1 MRKLLTILFF
11 IPVFIQAQTVTSVGV
26 GEYFTT
32 YLTSSGRI
40 YGTVWGGFK
49 SVNRDTTI
57 DFGIQNVR
65 WTHGGQYDCIYINN
79 SGAAGVSTTDTVGRV
94 FKDNAGGG
102 DTGVNK
108 YPIDSASARFDSVSV
123 AYVWFQTYL
132 AIRNGDV
139 YYWGFDGNT
148 YGALNLKGSGSTYFI
163 DKPYKLGQPGAGRK
177 ATKIVIGDQ
186 DTPSFIALMDDG
198 TVWKWTRGSGSSPT
212 QVSGLSGI
220 TDIGGV
226 ARDCFIALTAS
237 DVKAWG
243 QFTSV
248 VGLSEPT
255 STPTS
260 ILTTLTNAGVRMP
273 IKEIANNSNILALI
287 DADDSLWVMGD
298 NAMGEGGIGTEITP
312 YRTYKNGTS
321 SGPFAWDF
329 TRGQARITTPTKLR
343 GRFKNLCNSGNIA
356 FYFHAQDL
364 HDSWYSWGRNKAT
377 ALANGEKKSNMD
389 TYPCWRDVP
398 APRSVNA
405 LTITWPEGGGSAFV
419 ITDSLAPVANAGVDR
434 DISTASDSIYADMSF
449 QQEHSISS
457 YAWIQLSG
465 PNTATIGSASARNT
479 LVSGLVNGT
488 YTFKVTVTNHHGETD
503 TDTVT
508 LFVNTIGGG
517 NQYNYLRLKRGVRV
531 KIRQ

>member
-1 MRKLLTILFF
+1 MRKLLVILFF
-11 IPVFIQAQTVTSVGV
+11 IPFISQSQTVTSVGV
-26 GEYFTT
+26 GEYFTS
-32 YLTSSGRI
+32 YLTSNGRI

-49 SVNRDTTI
+49 GVSRDTTI
-57 DFGIQNVR
+57 DFGILNVR
-65 WTHGGQYDCIYINN
+65 WTNGGQYDCIYINN

-108 YPIDSASARFDSVSV
+108 YPIDSTNARFDSVSV

-148 YGALNLKGSGSTYFI
+148 YGALNLKGSGSTFFI
-163 DKPYKLGQPGAGRK
+163 NKPYKLGQPGGGRK

-186 DTPSFIALMDDG
+186 DIPSFIALMDDG
-198 TVWKWTRGSGSSPT
+198 TVWKWTQGSGTPS
-212 QVSGLSGI
+212 QVSGLTGI

-255 STPTS
+255 ASPTS

-298 NAMGEGGIGTEITP
+298 NPMGEGGIGTEITP

-329 TRGQARITTPTKLR
+329 TRGQARISTPTKLR
-343 GRFKNLCNSGNIA
+343 GKFKNLCNSGNIA

-364 HDSWYSWGRNKAT
+364 HNSWYSWGRNKAT
-377 ALANGEKKSNMD
+377 ALANGQEKTNMD
-389 TYPCWRDVP
+389 TYPCWGDVP
-398 APRSVNA
+398 APKNVNA
-405 LTITWPEGGGSAFV
+405 LTITWPSGVGVAFN
-419 ITDSLAPVANAGVDR
+419 INDSLAPVANAGVDR
-434 DISTASDSIYADMSF
+434 DITTTSDSIYADKSF
-449 QQEHSISS
+449 QQEQSITGYSWS
-457 YAWIQLSG
+457 QISG
-465 PNTATIGSASARNT
+465 PNTATIGSST
-479 LVSGLVNGT
+479 LANSLISGLITGT
-488 YTFKVTVTNHHGETD
+488 YVFRVAVTNHHGDTTTD
-503 TDTVT
+503 DVT
-508 LFVNTIGGG
+508 LYVSIQSPPSYRWHKPANS
-517 NQYNYLRLKRGVRV
+517 RV
-531 KIRQ
+531 IIQHR